1 MKTRRYISKLALAL
15 WLTSWP
21 GFAQEQTAEEV
32 TVTNRVM
39 GGIEGLNNDT
49 FSGGDGTGTGK
60 IQLKVIR
67 LRLHKQ
73 SHGLTEQGT
82 MNSEPL
88 KNDARV
94 VLGQTL
100 YFTLFVDNL
109 TDAALYDLHLED
121 VLDEKAFAYIPG
133 SLAMALTDAGRTAQ
147 EADFKQS
154 LSDAEDSDIAAIADL
169 LNDVEGPETL
179 RIGSIDQKN
188 GLVTLAPGKRLTI
201 RFQVQVI

>member
-1 MKTRRYISKLALAL
+1 MKKKHLFYGLAFLLCFSTTA
-15 WLTSWP
+15 
-21 GFAQEQTAEEV
+21 GFAQEKAEEV
-32 TVTNRVM
+32 TVVNRVL
-39 GGIEGLNNDT
+39 GGIEGINNDT
-49 FSGGDGTGTGK
+49 FSGGDGTGSGR

-73 SHGLTEQGT
+73 SHGLTDQGK

-109 TDAALYDLHLED
+109 TDAELYDLHLQD

-133 SLAMALTDAGRTAQ
+133 TLALAITEAGRTAQ
-147 EADFKQS
+147 ENDFQQS

-169 LNDVEGPETL
+169 LTEVEGPETL
-179 RIGSIDQKN
+179 RIGHIEQKN
-188 GLVTLAPGKRLTI
+188 GLVTLAPGKRLTV
-201 RFQVQVI
+201 RFQVQVL

>member
-1 MKTRRYISKLALAL
+1 MKKKHAAYYLALAL
-15 WLTSWP
+15 WMTPWP
-21 GFAQEQTAEEV
+21 GFAQEKAEEV
-32 TVTNRVM
+32 TVINRVL
-39 GGIEGLNNDT
+39 GGIEGINNDT
-49 FSGGDGTGTGK
+49 FSGGDGTGSGK

-73 SHGLTEQGT
+73 SHGLTDQGK
-82 MNSEPL
+82 MHSEPL

-109 TDAALYDLHLED
+109 TDAALYDLHLQD
-121 VLDEKAFAYIPG
+121 VLDEKAFAYIPNT
-133 SLAMALTDAGRTAQ
+133 LAMAITEAGRLAQ
-147 EADFKQS
+147 DSDFKQS

-169 LNDVEGPETL
+169 LGEVEGPETI
-179 RIGSIDQKN
+179 RIGSIDEKN
-188 GLVTLAPGKRLTI
+188 GVVTLAPGKRLTI

>member
-1 MKTRRYISKLALAL
+1 MKNKRYAYCLALAL
-15 WLTSWP
+15 WLASWP
-21 GFAQEQTAEEV
+21 GFAQEKAEEV
-32 TVTNRVM
+32 TVVNRVL
-39 GGIEGLNNDT
+39 GGIEGINNDT

-73 SHGLTEQGT
+73 SHGLTEQGK

-88 KNDARV
+88 KDDARV

-109 TDAALYDLHLED
+109 TDAALYDLHLQD
-121 VLDEKAFAYIPG
+121 ILDEKAFAYMPG
-133 SLAMALTDAGRTAQ
+133 TLAMAITEAGRTAQ
-147 EADFKQS
+147 EADFQQT

-169 LNDVEGPETL
+169 LSEVEGPETL
-179 RIGSIDQKN
+179 RIGSIEQKN